1 MREGFQHFLNGELTL
16 HFKSVQF
23 KQRFSSL
30 IIKVLKRCFLILMG
44 H

>member
-1 MREGFQHFLNGELTL
+1 MREGFQYFFNGELTL

-23 KQRFSSL
+23 KQRCSPV
-30 IIKVLKRCFLILMG
+30 IIKELKQYFPILTG